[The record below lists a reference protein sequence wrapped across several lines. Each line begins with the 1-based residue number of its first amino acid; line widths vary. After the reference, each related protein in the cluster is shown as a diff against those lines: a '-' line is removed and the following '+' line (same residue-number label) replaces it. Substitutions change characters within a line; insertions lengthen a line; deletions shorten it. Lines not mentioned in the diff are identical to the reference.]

1 MRARART
8 HARTHASEREEK
20 RDIERRSGGVL
31 YWRSEGA
38 EYSAMPES
46 AGFQGERAP
55 FFHPELSVN
64 FKSIF
69 VGGDTNLGVVKRIY
83 FSKIIM

>member
-1 MRARART
+1 
-8 HARTHASEREEK
+8 
-20 RDIERRSGGVL
+20 
-31 YWRSEGA
+31 
-38 EYSAMPES
+38 MPES